1 MPKWNISRW
10 KCFTEGIGKLTHVR
24 RFVIVTVLFGLMFQ
38 CLNAAIP
45 SRDCSINAPTEW
57 RTSVYVLKEICHQTR
72 SKWLCSKR
80 DGSGTQSITSKVY
93 AIQYEIP
100 LSNAFV
106 RAKLEPPD
114 WCGGPNAK
122 SYSTLFVNSRIAFLR
137 LKNNNI
143 TRLEIFGN

>member
-1 MPKWNISRW
+1 MGRVPN
-10 KCFTEGIGKLTHVR
+10 
-24 RFVIVTVLFGLMFQ
+24 
-38 CLNAAIP
+38 P
-45 SRDCSINAPTEW
+45 SR
-57 RTSVYVLKEICHQTR
+57 
-72 SKWLCSKR
+72 
-80 DGSGTQSITSKVY
+80 KVY

-137 LKNNNI
+137 LKNNSI